1 MEDFDLRKYL
11 AKNRLLEDKSIK
23 DQITPR
29 VDKLITTSN
38 AKSTQFYNIVKKE
51 FNQENAEKALKVSKN
66 FYTKLK
72 NLSDKAT
79 SDPEKLRDISRFI
92 PKIKDTVFFGTI
104 GSIYEIVSGFDFG
117 LKKTELSPE
126 FFGKELFNI
135 DVPTGADPTLG
146 DPSIWIYISAI
157 LISLKIFISILSVIS
172 KMRKGVGAIKSI
184 FKEDDTQVNIKFN
197 FSDVTSMTDR
207 IK

>member
-38 AKSTQFYNIVKKE
+38 TKSTQFYNIVKKE

-72 NLSDKAT
+72 NLADKAT
-79 SDPEKLRDISRFI
+79 SDPKKLRDISRFI

-104 GSIYEIVSGFDFG
+104 GSIYEIVSGFDFK
-117 LKKTELSPE
+117 LKNTEISPE
-126 FFGKELFNI
+126 VFGKELFNI

-184 FKEDDTQVNIKFN
+184 FKEDDTPVNIKFN
-197 FSDVTSMTDR
+197 FNDITSIIDG
-207 IK
+207 I

>member
-72 NLSDKAT
+72 NLADKAT
-79 SDPEKLRDISRFI
+79 SDPKKLRDISRFI

-104 GSIYEIVSGFDFG
+104 GSIYEIVSGFDFK
-117 LKKTELSPE
+117 LKNTEISPE
-126 FFGKELFNI
+126 VFGKELFNI

-184 FKEDDTQVNIKFN
+184 FKEDDTPVNIKFN
-197 FSDVTSMTDR
+197 FNDITSIIDG
-207 IK
+207 I

>member
-72 NLSDKAT
+72 NLADKAT
-79 SDPEKLRDISRFI
+79 SDPKKLRDISRFI

-117 LKKTELSPE
+117 LKNTEISPE
-126 FFGKELFNI
+126 VFGKELFNI

-184 FKEDDTQVNIKFN
+184 FKEDDTPVNIKFN
-197 FSDVTSMTDR
+197 FNDITSIIDG
-207 IK
+207 I

>member
-197 FSDVTSMTDR
+197 FSDVTSMIDR

>member
-38 AKSTQFYNIVKKE
+38 TKSTQFYNIVKKE

-72 NLSDKAT
+72 NLADKAT
-79 SDPEKLRDISRFI
+79 SDPKKLRDISRFI

-117 LKKTELSPE
+117 LKKTEISPE
-126 FFGKELFNI
+126 VFGKELFNV

-184 FKEDDTQVNIKFN
+184 FKEDDTPVNIKFN
-197 FSDVTSMTDR
+197 FNDITSIIDG
-207 IK
+207 I

>member
-1 MEDFDLRKYL
+1 MNNFDLRKYL

-72 NLSDKAT
+72 NLADKAT
-79 SDPEKLRDISRFI
+79 SDPKKLRDISRFI

-104 GSIYEIVSGFDFG
+104 GSIYEIVSGFDFK
-117 LKKTELSPE
+117 LKNTEISPE
-126 FFGKELFNI
+126 VFGKELFNI

-184 FKEDDTQVNIKFN
+184 FKEDDTPVNIKFN
-197 FSDVTSMTDR
+197 FNDITSIIDG
-207 IK
+207 I

>member
-1 MEDFDLRKYL
+1 MNNFDLRKYL

-72 NLSDKAT
+72 NLADKAT
-79 SDPEKLRDISRFI
+79 SDPKKLRDISRFI

-104 GSIYEIVSGFDFG
+104 GSIYEIVSGFDFK
-117 LKKTELSPE
+117 LKNTEISPE
-126 FFGKELFNI
+126 VFGKELFNV

-184 FKEDDTQVNIKFN
+184 FKEDDTPVNIKFN
-197 FSDVTSMTDR
+197 FNDITSIIDG
-207 IK
+207 I